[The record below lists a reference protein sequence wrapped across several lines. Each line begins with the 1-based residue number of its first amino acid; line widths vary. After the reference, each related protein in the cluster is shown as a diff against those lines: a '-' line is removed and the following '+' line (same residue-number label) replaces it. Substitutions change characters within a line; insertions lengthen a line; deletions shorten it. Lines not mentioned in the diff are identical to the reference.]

1 MPQMSPS
8 ASPLDIR
15 WRILGTGFRI
25 QPSFWLMSLLF
36 GYVILVWGG
45 HPRAVAS
52 PVTYLAL
59 WVGCTF
65 VEVLLH
71 EMGHMAA
78 ARIFGERS
86 TIILC
91 GTGGLTVGNFGA
103 LARWQRIIV
112 SLAGPGVG
120 FGVYFLLVFLEG
132 RIQQWDQALI
142 NNNPLVRDGYRLLV
156 LMTLFWNLFQLVPII
171 PLDGGMVMKEL
182 VEWPFRRI
190 GTRLAYAASLLV
202 ALSLIAYSGV
212 LFLQQRGG
220 GNMFPPLPS
229 YGLDPI
235 FTAIMVGM
243 LAVENLTA
251 LLSSRSSS
259 SGEAEPTEERAMA
272 RRHRE
277 YEEKEW

>member
-1 MPQMSPS
+1 MSPS

-45 HPRAVAS
+45 FRRAADS

-65 VEVLLH
+65 VEVMLH

-91 GTGGLTVGNFGA
+91 GTGGLTVGNFMN

-112 SLAGPGVG
+112 SLAGPGAG
-120 FGVYFLLVFLEG
+120 FLMYFFLLYMQKQIDTWDPVF
-132 RIQQWDQALI
+132 IVNHPIMYDAF
-142 NNNPLVRDGYRLLV
+142 DFLV

-182 VEWPFRRI
+182 VEWVFRRR
-190 GTRLAYAASLLV
+190 GVTLAYSLSLLV
-202 ALSLIAYSGV
+202 ALSLIAYSV
-212 LFLQQRGG
+212 VVFLQRRGG
-220 GNMFPPLPS
+220 LNQIPPLPN
-229 YGLDPI
+229 YRLDPI

-259 SGEAEPTEERAMA
+259 SGEAEPTKERAVA